1 MSLSTPPEAAILITA
16 TGERLRFALWQ
27 EAVHAHHAAGYTGQL
42 YRESDAPPAR
52 VERFKRDT
60 GLADAPAP
68 YVAGATRD
76 PGDAFRV
83 SRERHEALPHLIDAC
98 RVVAEAVRA
107 EQREDIV
114 VPVTELRLADDGML
128 VVPDA
133 GRLPLERAS
142 LRQLLARAG
151 CFPRGYDLM
160 TAMAPDLRAYVF
172 DRMVREASLP
182 HDRKVKL
189 RTRQGPEGQRSVFA
203 AMSPRYAAHDADR
216 VLRDVCQA
224 LAGRGYR
231 GSVVYIPETSHL
243 RVDATAHADTAAAGD
258 VFKMG
263 YRVTSNDAGQG
274 SIVFCPVAFRCLCLN
289 MQLIQLKQGEGV
301 RWQHRGAVADRA
313 KLRDMVARAEPA
325 FERFAQAWAALQ
337 RTRIGDV
344 TLGGEAFDT
353 VPAALRGLVDSRMLR
368 APLSDERLSEALS
381 AAWAKEPGD
390 SLAHLV
396 NAITRAAHE
405 SPSLDD
411 DARTALE
418 EQARDLVTRLGRSLR

>member
-1 MSLSTPPEAAILITA
+1 MTTHEAAVLITA
-16 TGERLRFALWQ
+16 DGRRFHYANWR
-27 EAVHAHHAAGYTGQL
+27 EGVDAHYAAGMTGQL
-42 YRESDAPPAR
+42 FRESEAPAVTPAE
-52 VERFKRDT
+52 VDRFRRDL

-68 YVAGATRD
+68 YVAGAARD
-76 PGDAFRV
+76 PGHAFRV
-83 SRERHEALPHLIDAC
+83 SRERHDALPHLVDAC
-98 RVVAEAVRA
+98 KQVADAIKAEERA
-107 EQREDIV
+107 DIV
-114 VPVTELRLADDGML
+114 VRVRELRLADDGRL
-128 VVPDA
+128 VIPGDE
-133 GRLPLERAS
+133 RIPLERAS

-172 DRMVREASLP
+172 DRMVREANLDRSLTV
-182 HDRKVKL
+182 RL
-189 RTRQGPEGQRSVFA
+189 RTRQGPAGDRSVFA
-203 AMSPRYAAHDADR
+203 AMSERYAAHDADA
-216 VLRDVCQA
+216 VLRDVCRA
-224 LAGRGYR
+224 LMGKGYR
-231 GSVVYIPETSHL
+231 ATVVYNPETSHL

-258 VFKMG
+258 VFRLG

-274 SIVFCPVAFRCLCLN
+274 SIAFCPVAFRCLCLN
-289 MQLIQLKQGEGV
+289 MQLVSVTKGEQV
-301 RWQHRGAVADRA
+301 TWQHRGAVADRA

-325 FERFAQAWAALQ
+325 FERFAQAWAGLK

-353 VPAALRGLVDSRMLR
+353 VPAALRGLVESRTLK
-368 APLSDERLSEALS
+368 APLSTERLIETLC

-390 SLAHLV
+390 TLADLV

-418 EQARDLVTRLGRSLR
+418 EQARDLVTTLGRTLR